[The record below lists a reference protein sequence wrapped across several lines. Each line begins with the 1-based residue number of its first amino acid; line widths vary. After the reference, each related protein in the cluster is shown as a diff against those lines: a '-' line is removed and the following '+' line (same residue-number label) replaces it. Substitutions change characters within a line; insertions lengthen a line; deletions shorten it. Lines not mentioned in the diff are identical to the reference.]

1 VVSSISNQGGNP
13 LGDGILKGV
22 DGFNRLLNT
31 PAISSVGQ
39 AFNATGILTPVHF
52 LTDSLGYGA
61 MKAMEGIGRA
71 LGGKGDIDYHMK
83 DEWGIGGSSCCTTR
97 GGDAA
102 APRKP
107 GWDGSMSACRDLHGA
122 RGACTWQRAGR
133 DGNDSRTG
141 SIRTDI
147 EF

>member
-1 VVSSISNQGGNP
+1 MVSSISNQGGNP
-13 LGDGILKGV
+13 LGNGIINGV

-31 PAISSVGQ
+31 RAISSVGA

-52 LTDSLGYGA
+52 LADSLGYGA
-61 MKAMEGIGRA
+61 MKAMEGLGRA

-97 GGDAA
+97 GDNDPAQ
-102 APRKP
+102 RKQD
-107 GWDGSMSACRDLHGA
+107 WDGSMSACRARHGMRCDRTQPHEGFDGSHA
-122 RGACTWQRAGR
+122 RAA
-133 DGNDSRTG
+133 
-141 SIRTDI
+141 SIRMDI